1 MRITLVAVGRAK
13 AGPAKSLYE
22 LYAGRLT
29 WPLALKEVEERRTLK
44 PEALKQREGELLL
57 AALPEGARLIALDET
72 GKGLSSS
79 GFATLIGRWRDDGTR
94 DLAIV
99 IGGAEGL
106 SATLLQRADLVLAL
120 GAMTWPHL
128 LVRGMIAEQLYRAET
143 ILAGHPYHR
152 A

>member
-1 MRITLVAVGRAK
+1 MRITLAAVGRAK
-13 AGPAKSLYE
+13 AGPARDLYE
-22 LYAGRLT
+22 LYAERLT
-29 WPLALKEVEERRTLK
+29 WQLALKEVEERRPLA
-44 PEALKQREGELLL
+44 PSALKEREGELLL
-57 AALPEGARLIALDET
+57 AAVPENARLIALDEA
-72 GKGLSSS
+72 GRSLASAD
-79 GFATLIGRWRDDGTR
+79 FARLIGRWRDEGIR

-106 SATLLQRADLVLAL
+106 SAVVRARADLVLAL

-143 ILAGHPYHR
+143 ILSGHPYHR

>member
-1 MRITLVAVGRAK
+1 MRITLAAVGRAK
-13 AGPAKSLYE
+13 AGPARDLYE
-22 LYAGRLT
+22 LYAERLT
-29 WPLALKEVEERRTLK
+29 WQLALKEVEERRPLA
-44 PEALKQREGELLL
+44 PSALKEREGELLL
-57 AALPEGARLIALDET
+57 ASVPENARLIALDEA
-72 GKGLSSS
+72 GKSLASAD
-79 GFATLIGRWRDDGTR
+79 FARLIGRWRDEGIR

-106 SATLLQRADLVLAL
+106 SAVVRARADLVLAL

-143 ILAGHPYHR
+143 ILSGHPYHR